1 MNSSNP
7 ALRHDV
13 FQSNI
18 DAFDGRTASR
28 PDAMSLTGTVIKT
41 GILLILCIAAA
52 GVAVNMLLKGAAISS
67 GVTIGFGIGALVLSL
82 IIGFVPKTAPFLA
95 PIYAVVKG
103 ALLGAVSL
111 WYAESFGRGGDLL
124 IAQAV
129 ALTFGIFLAMLLCY
143 ATGLIRGGPIFT
155 RVITVAMI
163 GICLTYLA
171 NFICSLLGFTFMAPL
186 FGSGWI
192 GIGFSL
198 LVVGVASFSLILDF
212 QIVSN
217 GISNGAPKYM
227 EWYAGFAMLV
237 TLIWIYMEILR
248 LLSKLRS
255 K

>member
-67 GVTIGFGIGALVLSL
+67 GVAIGFGIGALVLSL

-111 WYAESFGRGGDLL
+111 WYAESFGRGGDLF